1 MSTAFRRSREG
12 TIIASFHPAEAELL
26 GSLVAQLVQLF
37 RDVPGNHD
45 DGDNGDDNGWAS
57 ALGLDTGSGDR
68 PTDPVVLRLFPDGY
82 RDDDESAA
90 DFRRYTE
97 PGLREAKLANATA
110 VIASLATAGQESPS
124 RFGGRDKLRIE
135 LDADQAQSWLLT
147 LTDLRL
153 ALGTRLGVEQDDDET
168 WRQLPDDDPRRHI
181 HDVYDWLGWV
191 QETLIRALSSGLP

>member
-1 MSTAFRRSREG
+1 VSTAFRRTREG
-12 TIIASFHPAEAELL
+12 TIIASIHPAEAELI
-26 GSLVAQLVQLF
+26 GSLAGQLVQLF
-37 RDVPGNHD
+37 RDVPGD
-45 DGDNGDDNGWAS
+45 TDSGEGWAS
-57 ALGLDTGSGDR
+57 ALGLETGSGDR

-97 PGLREAKLANATA
+97 PALREAKLANATT
-110 VIASLATAGQESPS
+110 VIASLATAGQEGASL
-124 RFGGRDKLRIE
+124 FGGRDKLRIE

-153 ALGTRLGVEQDDDET
+153 ALGTRLGVEQDDDDH
-168 WRQLPDDDPRRHI
+168 WRRLPADDPRRHI

-191 QETLIRALSSGLP
+191 QETLVRALSAGLG